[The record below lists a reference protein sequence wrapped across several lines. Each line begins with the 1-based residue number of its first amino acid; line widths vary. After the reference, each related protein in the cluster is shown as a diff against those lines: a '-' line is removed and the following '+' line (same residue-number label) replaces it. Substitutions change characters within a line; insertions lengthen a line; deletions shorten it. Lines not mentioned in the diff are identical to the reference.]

1 MEVAKCCCTWSN
13 DEGEIGAT
21 KWRSFGR
28 CVSQGLASNGAQE
41 NRYGA
46 PLKIE

>member
-1 MEVAKCCCTWSN
+1 MSN
-13 DEGEIGAT
+13 DKMVEAWRWQSVVREGEIGAT

-46 PLKIE
+46 P